1 MEIAEEP
8 TAERIPNRY
17 SLVVLAAKRAKQIK
31 EGAPPLIA
39 TDSTNS
45 LTIAL
50 EEIAA
55 GKINYIE
62 APEPI
67 DDEKAHPVAVIAP
80 AIAAPPTAMQILTE
94 SFAEAERAAI
104 LEDEEAAG
112 DAAEDILLAEAVGED
127 TAVDLEEEQE
137 YVGAAAAPA
146 EEE

>member
-1 MEIAEEP
+1 MDTVIEP
-8 TAERIPNRY
+8 GAERIPNRY

-67 DDEKAHPVAVIAP
+67 DDEKSTPTTPIAP
-80 AIAAPPTAMQILTE
+80 LISAPPTAMQMLTE
-94 SFAEAERAAI
+94 NFAEAERAMLDDEQVVDTADND
-104 LEDEEAAG
+104 LLAEVLAEELGEDEANEFAGAAG
-112 DAAEDILLAEAVGED
+112 DAAE
-127 TAVDLEEEQE
+127 EE
-137 YVGAAAAPA
+137 
-146 EEE
+146 